1 MNKVLQVVALIVL
14 WSISYAGFSQTGN
27 LEGSLWDDRGPIPGT
42 ILSLQNEQTF
52 KAQSDLEGRFLFA
65 NIPSGNYTLKIDTY
79 GYNEYVQTLTVQGQ
93 QTVNLGKILLSQG
106 KQEKDVTVSFFAKV
120 SEQKAINLVK
130 TSPSVVTIVSAD
142 IIAKLPNK
150 NASDV
155 VARVPGASLTRNKGE
170 GSNISLR
177 GTPIDWTAT
186 FLNGDRL
193 PVADEENPTR
203 SFEFEILPAD
213 MIEYVFVAK
222 STTPDM
228 ESDQIGGCID
238 FISRSSVAKKTF
250 KLNLAGGYNALAQ
263 KPLGTLNFL
272 WGNRSK
278 NNKWSFLVNG
288 TNYGRYYAADA
299 FKMIY
304 GSNFNHSLNRYEL
317 RKYEGTR
324 INNAANIALE
334 FKPSNHFKI
343 GTHAMYS
350 FMQDDKYQKR
360 QSYNWYEGSG
370 QRIRLQN
377 IHGKLN
383 RQLFGGDIYSEWK
396 ITPALTL
403 FTKVAHYDNQFWYG
417 NVPYAKKDP
426 RNGYFINEF
435 ISPLLQFSDQSY
447 VSLYGGTIDPNDPGG
462 FPAKLIGPDDPYG
475 QGDDPNNI
483 QPQYATIFGGQ
494 ALRADDFEYYRSYT
508 EINKTKERDLAV
520 AQTNLTY
527 EVQPNLKLKV
537 GTKMRQ
543 KEGSRSISKHEWFKD
558 YSIPGNNNPFMLMD
572 FQQEEFSTHP
582 SGFLAPLGANYE
594 GQLYPFQD
602 RQAISSFLI
611 DSSYLLREMP
621 MTPLNQEYYQW
632 VGSNYSYS
640 EFQSGTYLMADCKI
654 NKLSIVGGFR
664 YEYTRFKEVSDTLTD
679 AIAFDSISGSQY
691 NIPERRSVS
700 RSYAFLL
707 PSLNLTYRMNDKVN
721 FRLAFSEGMKR
732 PNFEQTKPGFAM
744 IRYTD
749 LVYIFGNPNLKPT
762 YAFNY
767 DAAFEYFWPGKGMF
781 SVALFYKDVH
791 DHIFTVTTA
800 DIDPFSGIMVK
811 KYENASRSKV
821 YGLELNL
828 IRKFDFLPGFL
839 SGFGTNSNLTISDSR
854 MNIPGR
860 PVAQKMTEQTPLVFN
875 FGLIYEYKK
884 WTGRAAFN
892 YIGKQ
897 LKEVNLASIVG
908 IGLMHIDDDFDTYSN
923 AMTNLDVQ
931 ISYQLTPKM
940 SLYAEGMNM
949 LNSPERKYIGKEWR
963 HLRMEYYGIRGQVG
977 FRLEL

>member
-1 MNKVLQVVALIVL
+1 MSSFLRFLATLLFVSLLNP
-14 WSISYAGFSQTGN
+14 SFGQTGN
-27 LEGSLWDDRGPIPGT
+27 VEGVIWDDRGPTPGIIVT
-42 ILSLQNEQTF
+42 LLNEEQF
-52 KAQSDLEGRFLFA
+52 KAQSDLDGRFLFS
-65 NIPSGNYTLKIDTY
+65 NIPVGTYSLRIETY
-79 GYNEYVQTLTVQGQ
+79 GYNEYLQIVSVSEKNTLR
-93 QTVNLGKILLSQG
+93 LPKIQLIEG
-106 KQEKDVTVSFFAKV
+106 KQYQEITISFLSKV

-130 TSPSVVTIVSAD
+130 NSPSVVSIVSAD

-213 MIEYVFVAK
+213 MIEYVFVSK

-228 ESDQIGGCID
+228 ESDQIGGCIN
-238 FISRSSVAKKTF
+238 FISRSTITSKTF

-278 NNKWSFLVNG
+278 NKKWSFLVNG
-288 TNYGRYYAADA
+288 TNYGRYYAADV
-299 FKMIY
+299 FKLIY

-324 INNAANIALE
+324 INTAANAALE
-334 FKPSNHFKI
+334 FQPNPNFKI
-343 GTHAMYS
+343 GTHLIYS
-350 FMQDDKYQKR
+350 YMQDDKYQKK

-383 RQLFGGDIYSEWK
+383 RQFFGGDIYSEWK
-396 ITPALTL
+396 ITPALIL
-403 FTKVAHYDNQFWYG
+403 FTKVTHYDNQFWYG
-417 NVPYAKKDP
+417 NIPFEKNDA

-435 ISPLLQFSDQSY
+435 ISPLLQFTDQSY

-475 QGDDPNNI
+475 NGDNPNNL

-494 ALRADDFEYYRSYT
+494 PLRADDFEYYRSYT
-508 EINKTKERDLAV
+508 EINKTKERDLVV
-520 AQTNLTY
+520 AQTNLSY
-527 EVQPNLKLKV
+527 VINPHLKFKI
-537 GTKMRQ
+537 GTKLRQ

-558 YSIPGNNNPFMLMD
+558 YSIPGNNNPFLLKD
-572 FQQEEFSTHP
+572 FAQELFSSNP
-582 SGFLAPLGANYE
+582 NGYLAPLGANYE
-594 GQLYPFQD
+594 GQFYPFQD
-602 RQAISSFLI
+602 RQEISSFLI
-611 DSSYLLREMP
+611 DSAYLLREMP
-621 MTPLNQEYYQW
+621 MNKLNQEYYQW

-640 EFQSGTYLMADCKI
+640 EFQSGSYLMADWNI
-654 NKLSIVGGFR
+654 NKLSLVGGFR
-664 YEYTRFKEVSDTLTD
+664 YEYTRFNEVSDTLT
-679 AIAFDSISGSQY
+679 AALAFDSLTGSQY
-691 NIPERRSVS
+691 NIPEARSVS

-707 PSLNLTYRMNDKVN
+707 PSLNITYRMNDKIN
-721 FRLAFSEGMKR
+721 LRLAFSQGMKR

-781 SVALFYKDVH
+781 SVALFYKDVY

-811 KYENASRSKV
+811 KYRNASRATV
-821 YGLELNL
+821 YGLELNI

-839 SGFGTNSNLTISDSR
+839 SGFGTNSNITLSDSR
-854 MNIPGR
+854 MEIPGR
-860 PVAQKMTEQTPLVFN
+860 PTVQKMTEQTPLVFN
-875 FGLIYEYKK
+875 LGLVYEYKK
-884 WTGRAAFN
+884 WIGRATFN

-908 IGLMHIDDDFDTYSN
+908 IGLMHLDDDFDTYSN

-931 ISYQLTPKM
+931 LSYQITPKL
-940 SLYAEGMNM
+940 SIYLEGMNM

-963 HLRMEYYGIRGQVG
+963 HLRMEYYGFRCQFG
-977 FRLEL
+977 FRLDL